1 MTLEL
6 QEKKA
11 ISEIRMEKAYKY
23 LQDAKAN
30 LSEGRHETSANR
42 SYYAVLNA
50 VRSILILTGADPESH
65 RGAIT
70 MLSLRLIKSHVLPK
84 DYVKKFEILL
94 SRRTD
99 VDYGDFDTVD
109 IADAEDSLK
118 IADKMIEGIDKARKE
133 MIKSL

>member
-1 MTLEL
+1 
-6 QEKKA
+6 
-11 ISEIRMEKAYKY
+11 
-23 LQDAKAN
+23 
-30 LSEGRHETSANR
+30 
-42 SYYAVLNA
+42 
-50 VRSILILTGADPESH
+50 
-65 RGAIT
+65 
-70 MLSLRLIKSHVLPK
+70 MLSLRLIKSDVLPK

-133 MIKSL
+133 MLKSL